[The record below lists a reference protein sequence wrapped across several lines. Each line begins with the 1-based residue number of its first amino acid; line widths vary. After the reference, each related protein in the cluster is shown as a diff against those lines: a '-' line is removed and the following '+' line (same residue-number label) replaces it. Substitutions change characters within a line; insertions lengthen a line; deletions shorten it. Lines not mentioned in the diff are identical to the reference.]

1 MLDITIEVV
10 AKEALDGEP
19 GLLLD
24 KVCACML
31 IALPVGTVH
40 AR

>member
-24 KVCACML
+24 KVCMHAC
-31 IALPVGTVH
+31 
-40 AR
+40 